1 MTGANQ
7 YAPATTSTGFRCR
20 SGRSKL
26 LPPEIGV
33 QAIKPSPYR
42 TGPSTPRLRHLSP
55 AVGFLACS
63 CPLHLSDPGKPSD
76 PADLP
81 SSLSHLR
88 WGCDRAPRGALVAL
102 GHCERTVYRRCLEGR
117 PWQRVLPGIVMLFT
131 GHPTADQLVHAALL
145 LAGPDAVVTGIEA
158 CRRHGLSRRPGRRVD
173 DGNGRCE
180 VHVPIPKPRQVRS
193 VEFVH
198 VERTERLPAPVLRG
212 GVPLAPLVRSC
223 TDAARRLRSAAE
235 ITELLSEP
243 VQRRLCTVNM
253 LSEELHAGSRRGT
266 AIPRAVL
273 ADVADGVRSAA
284 ERAAKQFWPSTGL
297 PNPWW
302 NASIRTAGGE
312 FLGVGDC
319 WIDEVAMLWEI
330 ESS

>member
-88 WGCDRAPRGALVAL
+88 WGCDRAPRGALVGLRDQDVVGAAVVQVVGVPAL
-102 GHCERTVYRRCLEGR
+102 GV
-117 PWQRVLPGIVMLFT
+117 QGIGGEQHISQV
-131 GHPTADQLVHAALL
+131 
-145 LAGPDAVVTGIEA
+145 DAVE
-158 CRRHGLSRRPGRRVD
+158 
-173 DGNGRCE
+173 
-180 VHVPIPKPRQVRS
+180 QRS
-193 VEFVH
+193 
-198 VERTERLPAPVLRG
+198 ER
-212 GVPLAPLVRSC
+212 S
-223 TDAARRLRSAAE
+223 D
-235 ITELLSEP
+235 
-243 VQRRLCTVNM
+243 
-253 LSEELHAGSRRGT
+253 
-266 AIPRAVL
+266 
-273 ADVADGVRSAA
+273 
-284 ERAAKQFWPSTGL
+284 
-297 PNPWW
+297 
-302 NASIRTAGGE
+302 
-312 FLGVGDC
+312 
-319 WIDEVAMLWEI
+319 
-330 ESS
+330 

>member
-102 GHCERTVYRRCLEGR
+102 HG
-117 PWQRVLPGIVMLFT
+117 Q
-131 GHPTADQLVHAALL
+131 HP
-145 LAGPDAVVTGIEA
+145 
-158 CRRHGLSRRPGRRVD
+158 
-173 DGNGRCE
+173 
-180 VHVPIPKPRQVRS
+180 VR
-193 VEFVH
+193 
-198 VERTERLPAPVLRG
+198 A
-212 GVPLAPLVRSC
+212 
-223 TDAARRLRSAAE
+223 
-235 ITELLSEP
+235 
-243 VQRRLCTVNM
+243 
-253 LSEELHAGSRRGT
+253 AGSEGF
-266 AIPRAVL
+266 
-273 ADVADGVRSAA
+273 DVFA
-284 ERAAKQFWPSTGL
+284 
-297 PNPWW
+297 
-302 NASIRTAGGE
+302 
-312 FLGVGDC
+312 LGVQGIGGDH
-319 WIDEVAMLWEI
+319 DVGQ
-330 ESS
+330 